1 MTSREGFNKERA
13 LTRAYQV
20 KLESSTYSN
29 DGTATG
35 KLWQTQ
41 ELGKINFTAS
51 GERSIGFAN
60 KQGEILYASCHLIG
74 YSANNSFIINV
85 TQTGLTVYSEIS
97 GTVFWSVIGANP

>member
-1 MTSREGFNKERA
+1 MTSRESYNKERS

-20 KLESSTYSN
+20 KLESSTYVN
-29 DGTATG
+29 DGSSTG

-51 GERSIGFAN
+51 GERTIGFAN
-60 KQGEILYASCHLIG
+60 KQGEVLFASCNLLG
-74 YSANNSFIINV
+74 YSANNAFLIDV
-85 TQTGLTVYSEIS
+85 TQTSITVYSEIS